1 MSFIKALMNFLKK
14 LFGGSTTTVQSST
27 QTVTQPTVTTNPI
40 HPSVGIIDPVEFSF
54 YFGKYSVE
62 DQIKI
67 RNTIDENAAKGIK
80 NYSIDMPDRTFN
92 VIDGTKIYESTEGK
106 FKTPAE

>member
-1 MSFIKALMNFLKK
+1 MSLWTFIKKILKAI
-14 LFGGSTTTVQSST
+14 FGKDEKTTTVQPST
-27 QTVTQPTVTTNPI
+27 TTTQNNPI